1 MNRIIR
7 LRSLLALAITTVL
20 GIASFAGIHAEQP
33 RSAEPLPAGN
43 ASSIPMLETIHVRA
57 EAPIPTLPTIVVS
70 AKAPELAV
78 DEPSPQVASVSEARD
93 SVPGVAALP
102 HARLDMPYY
111 SFGKLMP
118 RVIKE

>member
-33 RSAEPLPAGN
+33 RSAEPLHAGN

-118 RVIKE
+118 RVIKV

>member
-33 RSAEPLPAGN
+33 RSAEPLHAGN

-57 EAPIPTLPTIVVS
+57 EAPIPTLRTIVAS
-70 AKAPELAV
+70 ARAAELAG

>member
-33 RSAEPLPAGN
+33 RSAEPLHAGN

-70 AKAPELAV
+70 AKAPELAA
-78 DEPSPQVASVSEARD
+78 DEPSPQVASEARD

>member
-33 RSAEPLPAGN
+33 RSAEPLHAGN

-102 HARLDMPYY
+102 HARLYMPYY

>member
-1 MNRIIR
+1 
-7 LRSLLALAITTVL
+7 
-20 GIASFAGIHAEQP
+20 
-33 RSAEPLPAGN
+33 
-43 ASSIPMLETIHVRA
+43 MLETIHVRA

-70 AKAPELAV
+70 AKAPELAA